1 MSRYDSEQE
10 QIDAIKSWWAKNGTM
25 LLSGILIIA
34 IAFAG
39 WRYWQSYQ
47 QTQAANASAL
57 FEVLE
62 MTNSNGTFG
71 EVAREARKLL
81 QDQPASPY
89 AGAAALMLAQF
100 HWEKAEHDETIAML
114 QWVINAKQSAQLKQI
129 AALRLARVQTEL
141 QQFAEAQAT
150 LDTLKL
156 QSIEATQ
163 QANVDY
169 AQAMLA
175 LAQQDNAAASQ
186 ALQRVVDNQ
195 AGSADLRNLAQLQM
209 DDLAQK

>member
-10 QIDAIKSWWAKNGTM
+10 QIDAIKAWWAKNGTM
-25 LLSGILIIA
+25 LLSGILIVA

-57 FEVLE
+57 YEVLE

-89 AGAAALMLAQF
+89 AGGAALMLAQF
-100 HWEKAEHDETIAML
+100 HWEKAETDDAIDML
-114 QWVINAKQSAQLKQI
+114 QWILDSKQSVQIKQV

-141 QQFAEAQAT
+141 KEYAAAQNT
-150 LDTLKL
+150 LNELAA
-156 QSIEATQ
+156 QSIEPTQ

-169 AQAMLA
+169 ALAMLA
-175 LAQQDNAAASQ
+175 LAQQENAT
-186 ALQRVVDNQ
+186 ALEAFKRVIDNQ
-195 AGSADLRNLAQLQM
+195 AGSADLRNLAQLLM
-209 DDLAQK
+209 DDLAQ